1 MQMDGPSSAAAEHL
15 VLFTSQDGA
24 VSVQAAI
31 ARESIWLTQ
40 EQLALVFEVKR
51 PAITKHLGNIY
62 KSNELDEE
70 STCSILEHV
79 GQGGSR
85 TYPTRYYNLDAII
98 AVGYRINSR
107 RATQFR
113 IWATAV
119 LRNFILEGYALN
131 QSRLETL
138 GHVVRILK
146 RAEGQLDARQV
157 LSVVECYAN
166 ALSLLDDY
174 DHQRISKPRG
184 SRSDLRLDYEECRAF
199 IDSMVFRSGS
209 ALFGREKDDS
219 FRSCLGAIYQTFD
232 GVELYPSAEEK
243 AANLFYFVVKN
254 HSFTDGNYR
263 IGAGLFL
270 CFLDKQGCCSRRKAA
285 NASRTIPWWHLPS

>member
-1 MQMDGPSSAAAEHL
+1 MQMDGQSSAAAEHL

-98 AVGYRINSR
+98 AVGYRTRGPATGHPPPAPAGRVLHGQPTSR
-107 RATQFR
+107 RTRCRMRSFLFA
-113 IWATAV
+113 
-119 LRNFILEGYALN
+119 
-131 QSRLETL
+131 S
-138 GHVVRILK
+138 
-146 RAEGQLDARQV
+146 
-157 LSVVECYAN
+157 
-166 ALSLLDDY
+166 
-174 DHQRISKPRG
+174 G
-184 SRSDLRLDYEECRAF
+184 SRQQR
-199 IDSMVFRSGS
+199 G
-209 ALFGREKDDS
+209 
-219 FRSCLGAIYQTFD
+219 
-232 GVELYPSAEEK
+232 
-243 AANLFYFVVKN
+243 
-254 HSFTDGNYR
+254 
-263 IGAGLFL
+263 
-270 CFLDKQGCCSRRKAA
+270 
-285 NASRTIPWWHLPS
+285 

>member
-1 MQMDGPSSAAAEHL
+1 MMLMDGPSSAAAEHL

-51 PAITKHLGNIY
+51 PAIAKHLGNIY

-107 RATQFR
+107 RTMPDFGA
-113 IWATAV
+113 IVA
-119 LRNFILEGYALN
+119 RN
-131 QSRLETL
+131 
-138 GHVVRILK
+138 
-146 RAEGQLDARQV
+146 
-157 LSVVECYAN
+157 
-166 ALSLLDDY
+166 
-174 DHQRISKPRG
+174 PRYYFS
-184 SRSDLRLDYEECRAF
+184 SRS
-199 IDSMVFRSGS
+199 
-209 ALFGREKDDS
+209 
-219 FRSCLGAIYQTFD
+219 
-232 GVELYPSAEEK
+232 
-243 AANLFYFVVKN
+243 
-254 HSFTDGNYR
+254 
-263 IGAGLFL
+263 
-270 CFLDKQGCCSRRKAA
+270 SRR
-285 NASRTIPWWHLPS
+285 SRPSRIVRGWGGQPGM